1 MEFYFKLELFLF
13 GVLAL
18 CFIVNILAIN
28 CLNQPKQT
36 PHVPPSSIML
46 LPLPVDHFGNV
57 T

>member
-1 MEFYFKLELFLF
+1 MEFYFKFELFLF

-46 LPLPVDHFGNV
+46 PVNHFGNV